1 MPKKVFVD
9 SVAWIALINKSDN
22 FHERSNE
29 VKRQLENDKCKLIT
43 TEFVLLEVAN
53 ELSSPPTRDRAIRYI
68 NGLKHLS
75 NLTIIEANNELFQL
89 GWLLYS
95 KRLDKEWSLTDCIS
109 FVIMQRD
116 GMTQAFTNDHHFEQA
131 GFIKLIKEV

>member
-1 MPKKVFVD
+1 MLKKVFVD

-22 FHERSNE
+22 FHEQSNE
-29 VKRQLENDKCKLIT
+29 VKRQLENDKCNLIT
-43 TEFVLLEVAN
+43 TEFILLEVAN
-53 ELSSPPTRDRAIRYI
+53 ELSSPSIRDKVVRYI

-75 NLTIIEANNELFQL
+75 NLTIIKANNELFQL